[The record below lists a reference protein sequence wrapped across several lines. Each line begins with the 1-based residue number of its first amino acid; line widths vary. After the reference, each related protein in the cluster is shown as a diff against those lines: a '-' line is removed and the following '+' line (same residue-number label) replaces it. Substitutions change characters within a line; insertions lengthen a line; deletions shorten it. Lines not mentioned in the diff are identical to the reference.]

1 MVTKSDIVAKVSAE
15 LGITKKQANETFDS
29 IFGAITD
36 YVSDGEK
43 VQIKDFGNWEA
54 RYRSARNGRN
64 PQNGEPIRIEGG
76 FVPVFKPGKAFKE
89 KVNK

>member
-36 YVSDGEK
+36 YVSDGER
-43 VQIKDFGNWEA
+43 VQVPMFGSFEA
-54 RYRSARNGRN
+54 RLRSARNGRN
-64 PQNGEPIRIEGG
+64 PQTGAPVRIEEH
-76 FVPVFKPGKAFKE
+76 FAPHFRASKVFKE
-89 KVNK
+89 KLNN